1 MSNPN
6 PRPEVWLRGP
16 LDGIAPELQPA
27 AHALLQASEEI
38 SRIASSLTP
47 EQVWTRPGG
56 AASIGFHLRHIPGI
70 IDRLGSYAR
79 GASLDDAQRAA
90 LAVEGV
96 SGTPPEGG
104 AELVARAR
112 LAIDGVVD
120 SFRRIDRGTLFEP
133 RGVGR
138 AHLPSTVFGIL
149 SHIAEHTQRHVGQI
163 VATAQVVRANT
174 AS

>member
-1 MSNPN
+1 MSTTNT
-6 PRPEVWLRGP
+6 RPEVWLRGP
-16 LDGIAPELQPA
+16 IDGIAPELQPA

-47 EQVWTRPGG
+47 GQVWARPGG

-70 IDRLGSYAR
+70 IDRLGTYAR

-90 LAVEGV
+90 LATEGV

-104 AELVARAR
+104 AELVERARA
-112 LAIDGVVD
+112 AISGVVE
-120 SFRRIDRGTLFEP
+120 SFRTIDRATLFEP

-138 AHLPSTVFGIL
+138 AQLPSTVFGIL
-149 SHIAEHTQRHVGQI
+149 SHIAEHSQRHVGQI
-163 VATAQVVRANT
+163 VATAQVVRADP